1 MQVYEKIRQLREI
14 NHLSQEEMAVKL
26 NLSANGYAKIERGE
40 TKLNIPRLEQIAEI
54 FDTDIFSLIQSDTH
68 FINQVNHSTNNGD
81 VAYYAN
87 SQNLSAEIEKL
98 NLIIQHKD
106 ELLEQKQTEIENL
119 KKIISLL
126 EKS

>member
-1 MQVYEKIRQLREI
+1 MQIYEKIRQLREI
-14 NHLSQEEMAVKL
+14 NQLSQEEMAMKL
-26 NLSANGYAKIERGE
+26 DLSTNGYAKIERGE

-54 FDTDIFSLIQSDTH
+54 FDTDIFSLIQSDTN
-68 FINQVNHSTNNGD
+68 FINQVNHGTNNGD

-106 ELLEQKQTEIENL
+106 ELLEQKQSEIENL

-126 EKS
+126 EK